1 MCVYALLGRFIRVE
15 AGTGVAEGINT
26 MLTLAYKILAQQKK
40 QTSSRTSGFCR
51 RLRRISPGDRE
62 EP

>member
-15 AGTGVAEGINT
+15 AGSGVAEGINT

-40 QTSSRTSGFCR
+40 QSNI
-51 RLRRISPGDRE
+51 RILPAPQED
-62 EP
+62 